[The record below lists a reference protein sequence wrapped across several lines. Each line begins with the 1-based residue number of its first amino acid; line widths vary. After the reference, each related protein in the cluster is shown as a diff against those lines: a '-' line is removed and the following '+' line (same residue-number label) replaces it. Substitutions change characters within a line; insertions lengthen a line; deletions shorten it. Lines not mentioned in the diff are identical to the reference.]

1 MTKDKERDDALIAEV
16 VETLRDVRDGVGC
29 QPGYINTL
37 GLRRID
43 AMLAK
48 LQPAPKPD
56 RAEVLAQ
63 ALWDQWTLKASE
75 VIDAQSLI
83 NDAFNELRAEWEAE
97 RPAVVVPSEAVT
109 WARKYLADSDKPL
122 PRYVGIDKEYRTVAS
137 FILSLDGAKGGA

>member
-16 VETLRDVRDGVGC
+16 VETLRDVRDGVGGW
-29 QPGYINTL
+29 QGYINTL

-97 RPAVVVPSEAVT
+97 RPAVVVPMSAKMWAESVLNLRGAINATCEREA
-109 WARKYLADSDKPL
+109 AR
-122 PRYVGIDKEYRTVAS
+122 
-137 FILSLDGAKGGA
+137 FILSLDGAKGGE

>member
-97 RPAVVVPSEAVT
+97 RPAVVVPENVAEAAEWI
-109 WARKYLADSDKPL
+109 WAHKALSSRENL
-122 PRYVGIDKEYRTVAS
+122 VMH
-137 FILSLDGAKGGA
+137 FIRSLDGAKGGA